1 MSMSAPHE
9 IYVRHTSKDGSSY
22 VQEHRVWDA
31 DRFMAARRD
40 DVAKEGG
47 HAAVQQLTHEQFEAQ
62 KK

>member
-47 HAAVQQLTHEQFEAQ
+47 RSAVQQLTREQFLAQ